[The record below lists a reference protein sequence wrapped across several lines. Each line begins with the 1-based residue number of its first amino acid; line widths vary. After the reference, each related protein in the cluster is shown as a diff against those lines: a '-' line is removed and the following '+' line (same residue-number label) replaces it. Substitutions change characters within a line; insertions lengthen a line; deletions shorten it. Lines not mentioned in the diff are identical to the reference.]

1 MGSCLCT
8 HGQCYC
14 YYKNW
19 HQTRERG
26 SGEWRMA
33 ADLKQTPAWFLWLAV
48 LGGFYVA
55 ALSSRLLVHLA
66 HCLRRPRDLRRRYG
80 AWAVVTG
87 PTSGIGRSVALELA
101 GRGLNLVLV
110 GIDAT
115 DLREVSDA
123 VMSRHPVETRAV
135 VFDLS
140 LVSTPQG
147 DEALRRLRD
156 AVDGL
161 DVGLLVNN
169 AGVMNPGAAF
179 LHEADAEAL
188 IRMIRVNLWATT
200 EVTAAVIP
208 GMAAR
213 GRGAVVSVGSAT
225 SEAVASFPLHAVY
238 SGTKRY
244 VAVLSRGLAAEYA
257 GGGVDV
263 QCQAPMFVVTAMID
277 GFSPVWRPK
286 PLVPTADA
294 YARAAVR
301 WVGRGGPLCVP
312 SLRHRLLW
320 CLLDVVPGCVQDWAC
335 LREGLRQRNTSR
347 SRRSSTASAC
357 RASN

>member
-1 MGSCLCT
+1 
-8 HGQCYC
+8 
-14 YYKNW
+14 
-19 HQTRERG
+19 
-26 SGEWRMA
+26 MA
-33 ADLKQTPAWFLWLAV
+33 ADLRQAPAWFVWLAV
-48 LGGFYVA
+48 LGALHVA

-110 GIDAT
+110 GLDAA
-115 DLREVSDA
+115 DLREVSDTIT
-123 VMSRHPVETRAV
+123 SRHPVETRTV

-147 DEALRRLRD
+147 DEAMRRLRD
-156 AVDGL
+156 VVEGL
-161 DVGLLVNN
+161 DVGVLVNN
-169 AGVMNPGAAF
+169 AGVMSPRAAF
-179 LHEADAEAL
+179 FHEGDLEAYV
-188 IRMIRVNLWATT
+188 RMIRVNLWAPT

-213 GRGAVVSVGSAT
+213 GRGAVVSMGSAT

-244 VAVLSRGLAAEYA
+244 VAVLSGGLAAEY
-257 GGGVDV
+257 GGRGVDV
-263 QCQAPMFVVTAMID
+263 QCQAPMFVATAMIAD
-277 GFSPVWRPK
+277 FSAVWRPA

-320 CLLDVVPGCVQDWAC
+320 CLLAAVPGRVQDWAC

-347 SRRSSTASAC
+347 RSSTASA
-357 RASN
+357 NLN

>member
-1 MGSCLCT
+1 
-8 HGQCYC
+8 
-14 YYKNW
+14 
-19 HQTRERG
+19 
-26 SGEWRMA
+26 MA
-33 ADLKQTPAWFLWLAV
+33 ADLRQTPAWFLWLAV
-48 LGGFYVA
+48 LGALHVVA
-55 ALSSRLLVHLA
+55 FSSRLLVHLA
-66 HCLRRPRDLRRRYG
+66 HCLRRPKDLRRSYG

-101 GRGLNLVLV
+101 RRGLNLVLV
-110 GIDAT
+110 GLDAA
-115 DLREVSDA
+115 DLQEVSDTIK
-123 VMSRHPVETRAV
+123 SRHPVETRAV

-156 AVDGL
+156 VVEGL

-169 AGVMNPGAAF
+169 AGVMSPRAAF

-208 GMAAR
+208 GMATR
-213 GRGAVVSVGSAT
+213 GRGAVVSMGSAT

-244 VAVLSRGLAAEYA
+244 VAWLSRGLAAEYG

-263 QCQAPMFVVTAMID
+263 QCQAPMFVATAMID
-277 GFSPVWRPK
+277 GFSAVWRPA

-320 CLLDVVPGCVQDWAC
+320 RLLAAVPGCVQDWAC
-335 LREGLRQRNTSR
+335 LREGLRQRKTSR
-347 SRRSSTASAC
+347 SRGSSTASAC
-357 RASN
+357 HASNRVGNCLTSE

>member
-1 MGSCLCT
+1 MLLLL
-8 HGQCYC
+8 Q
-14 YYKNW
+14 NW
-19 HQTRERG
+19 HRTRERG

-33 ADLKQTPAWFLWLAV
+33 ADLQQTPAWFLWLAV
-48 LGGFYVA
+48 LGALHVA
-55 ALSSRLLVHLA
+55 VLSSRLLVHLA
-66 HCLRRPRDLRRRYG
+66 HCVRRPKDLRRYYG
-80 AWAVVTG
+80 TWAVVTG

-101 GRGLNLVLV
+101 RRGLDLVLV
-110 GIDAT
+110 GIDAA

-123 VMSRHPVETRAV
+123 VMSRHAVQTRTV

-156 AVDGL
+156 VVEGL
-161 DVGLLVNN
+161 DVGVLVNN

-200 EVTAAVIP
+200 VVTAAVIP

-213 GRGAVVSVGSAT
+213 GRGAVVSMGSAT
-225 SEAVASFPLHAVY
+225 SEAVSSFPLHAVY

-244 VAVLSRGLAAEYA
+244 VAVLSGGLAAEY
-257 GGGVDV
+257 GGRGVDV
-263 QCQAPMFVVTAMID
+263 QCQAPMFVATAMVAA
-277 GFSPVWRPK
+277 FSALWRPA

-335 LREGLRQRNTSR
+335 LREGLRQRKTSR

-357 RASN
+357 HASN

>member
-1 MGSCLCT
+1 MGSCLC
-8 HGQCYC
+8 YC
-14 YYKNW
+14 YYK
-19 HQTRERG
+19 TGTERVNEG
-26 SGEWRMA
+26 QESGEWR
-33 ADLKQTPAWFLWLAV
+33 LT
-48 LGGFYVA
+48 
-55 ALSSRLLVHLA
+55 SSRRRRGSSGWPSSAPSTSRCSRLA
-66 HCLRRPRDLRRRYG
+66 SSSTSPTACADPRTSAGTTERGPWSPARRPASAGPSPWSSPAG
-80 AWAVVTG
+80 ASTSSSSVST
-87 PTSGIGRSVALELA
+87 PRTSGRSPTRSCPVTPCRP
-101 GRGLNLVLV
+101 GPWCS
-110 GIDAT
+110 T
-115 DLREVSDA
+115 
-123 VMSRHPVETRAV
+123 SRSSPP
-135 VFDLS
+135 
-140 LVSTPQG
+140 PQG

-156 AVDGL
+156 VVEGL
-161 DVGLLVNN
+161 DVGVLVNN

-200 EVTAAVIP
+200 VVTAAVIP

-213 GRGAVVSVGSAT
+213 GRGAVVSMGSAT
-225 SEAVASFPLHAVY
+225 SEAVSSFPLHAVY

-244 VAVLSRGLAAEYA
+244 VAVLSGGLAAEY
-257 GGGVDV
+257 GGRGVDV
-263 QCQAPMFVVTAMID
+263 QCQAPMFVATAMVAA
-277 GFSPVWRPK
+277 FSALWRPA

-335 LREGLRQRNTSR
+335 LREGLRQRKTSR

-357 RASN
+357 HASN